1 MIAPSSV
8 TPLPRFAWLWLLGAL
23 AGAAL
28 LLGLHAASLE
38 KTWIEPSQKPAVG
51 GIAGRAQWGGLIPEF
66 AAPPRI
72 YLDNDCYYWI
82 RYAQTMV
89 REGTLRVRHTEL
101 DNVPAGRAV
110 HWSAPFSWWLIACGS
125 VESLVTGQPLLAAI
139 ESAALWSNPALFWL
153 LLALG
158 GAFLLRPLGVART
171 GALVLLLAALPGIE
185 WAFAYGRPGHHGL
198 HALAAAGGIL
208 CVVLGGAGWT
218 RTGPTAPAW
227 LPTADVA
234 RRWFTAGGVFGALGL
249 WFGATQQIVVFGSIG
264 LAAIAATLCV
274 RPRAD
279 AAWDGTLW
287 RRWGTTAALT
297 SLVFYAIEYFPG
309 WPRARLEI
317 NHPLYAAA
325 FWAGGD
331 FLARLAAWRAA
342 PSTKIN
348 WNALAPALLLLLAVP
363 VALLLGPREWH
374 ALRDPYMRRLHD
386 DIMNFQPLITAAD
399 ASMWFKI
406 FREFALLPLVLL
418 LGVWRCWRRRHAG
431 PAGAALL
438 LALGPALVLSAWT
451 LYQVRWSNLVSPA
464 LAVLLIVLWRDLAA
478 SRTAAWRWCGHL
490 LPWLAIG
497 PLAAMLVLAWQTAVQ
512 HAAAGIIPPHVG
524 WSLASRD
531 VAFNLKRLAQLGP
544 VRVMS
549 GPSQTP
555 SLHYFGG
562 VHGTGS
568 LYWENI
574 AGVRAA
580 ADFFADPSSDAAD
593 ARRIATA
600 RGITHVIVQQD
611 PVLAEQ
617 MSWVKSGRNGV
628 DPRQTLAW
636 QLANPVG
643 RPPAWLEPLPYYGS
657 PAAASYQMRIFRVRP
672 AALAPAR

>member
-1 MIAPSSV
+1 MSAPPSV
-8 TPLPRFAWLWLLGAL
+8 FALPRLGWLWLAGAL
-23 AGAAL
+23 LGAAL

-38 KTWIEPSQKPAVG
+38 RTWIAPSQAPAPS

-72 YLDNDCYYWI
+72 FLDNDCYYWI
-82 RYAQTMV
+82 RYAQEMV
-89 REGTLRVRHTEL
+89 RTGSLRLRHTDL

-125 VESLVTGQPLLAAI
+125 VESLVTGQPLHNAI

-153 LLALG
+153 LLAM
-158 GAFLLRPLGVART
+158 GAALLARPLGVART
-171 GALVLLLAALPGIE
+171 GALVLLFAALPGIE

-227 LPTADVA
+227 LPTAEVA
-234 RRWFTAGGVFGALGL
+234 RRWFTAGGIFGALGL
-249 WFGATQQIVVFGSIG
+249 WFGATQQIVVFGSVG
-264 LAAIAATLCV
+264 LAAIVATLLA
-274 RPRAD
+274 RPRDD

-287 RRWGTTAALT
+287 RRWGTTAALA
-297 SLVFYAIEYFPG
+297 SLAFYALEYFPG
-309 WPRARLEI
+309 WPRMRLEV

-331 FLARLAAWRAA
+331 LLARLAAWRAA
-342 PSTKIN
+342 PGTRLN
-348 WNALAPALLLLLAVP
+348 WNTLAPSLLLLLAVP

-374 ALRDPYMRRLHD
+374 ALRDPAMRRLHD

-399 ASMWFKI
+399 AGMWFKI
-406 FREFALLPLVLL
+406 FREFALLPLVLPL
-418 LGVWRCWRRRHAG
+418 AAWAWWRRRHAG
-431 PAGAALL
+431 PSGAVLL
-438 LALGPALVLSAWT
+438 LALVPAAMLAAWT

-464 LAVLLIVLWRDLAA
+464 LAVLLIVLWREWAA
-478 SRTAAWRWCGHL
+478 SPSTAVRWSGRV
-490 LPWLAIG
+490 LPWAALV
-497 PLAAMLVLAWQTAVQ
+497 PLAGMLVLAWQTAQ
-512 HAAAGIIPPHVG
+512 RQAAAGIILPHVG

-555 SLHYFGG
+555 SLHFFGG
-562 VHGTGS
+562 VQGTGS
-568 LYWENI
+568 LYWENL
-574 AGVRAA
+574 AGVHAA
-580 ADFFADPSSDAAD
+580 ADFFADTTGE
-593 ARRIATA
+593 TA
-600 RGITHVIVQQD
+600 LRLVRERGITHVIVQQD

-617 MSWVKSGRNGV
+617 MAWVKAGRGGV

-643 RPPAWLEPLPYYGS
+643 RPPEWLEPLPYYGS
-657 PAAASYQMRIFRVRP
+657 PAAARYQMRIFRVRP
-672 AALAPAR
+672 AALTPSR